1 MLQIY
6 VRVGSSEPRAL
17 ELAPD
22 ATVADL
28 LAAAGAPPHSHLLF
42 SGQRLEDKKQMLAD
56 AGLSN
61 EVTVDIPTQTAA
73 AWCQETAKDAVVEGE
88 DCRTLRITGN
98 CAIVTGTSSSV
109 GSQFF
114 FRKTSD
120 LYVWVG
126 LMPLGVAPGS
136 LSGHDYDD
144 GDEVV
149 GHTPPGQAGWGLMW
163 NGDGTVTS
171 LGESSP
177 MDGSRMD
184 VVGSLEWDKELI
196 GIGFTVTGVELTA
209 DRQLRCR
216 IPASSLRADGMQ
228 LQGPVVPC
236 MVAMNAVPARVRIVT
251 PEDAETGKEDT
262 Q

>member
-98 CAIVTGTSSSV
+98 CAIVTGTGGSV
-109 GSQFF
+109 VSEVKW
-114 FRKTSD
+114 RKDNT
-120 LYVWVG
+120 LNVWVG
-126 LMPLGVAPGS
+126 LMPLGFDFQNDETG
-136 LSGHDYDD
+136 D
-144 GDEVV
+144 GEKII
-149 GHTPPGQAGWGLMW
+149 GGPPPDHSAGWGLMW
-163 NGDGTVTS
+163 NSYGQLNRVGQVAKLDTTARN
-171 LGESSP
+171 LAWAKDE
-177 MDGSRMD
+177 
-184 VVGSLEWDKELI
+184 VVGMRMEPD
-196 GIGFTVTGVELTA
+196 GVCL
-209 DRQLRCR
+209 LRGAEEICR